1 MEVTMELELRDIF
14 RIIWA
19 RIWIIVLITIVAMLA
34 SGIISYF
41 YLDKIYESSTTLIVN
56 KQKDDNEKE
65 TQYTY
70 NDILLS
76 QKLVSTYTEIA
87 KSSYVLE
94 RVIKEL
100 NLDLSPDELKKMIAV
115 SAVGDTQIIRIT
127 VSDVFPARATV
138 IAEKIAELL
147 PIRVS
152 ELEMPD
158 NVKVVDKAKVPSS
171 PVKPRPLMNIA
182 IAGVLGIMV
191 GLGIIFLIEY
201 LDNTIKTPDDVQKYL
216 GLPVLGSIPNFED

>member
-1 MEVTMELELRDIF
+1 MELELRDIF

-19 RIWIIVLITIVAMLA
+19 RIWIIVLITIVVMLA

-41 YLDKIYESSTTLIVN
+41 YLDKIYESSATLIVN
-56 KQKDDNEKE
+56 KQKDDNDKE

-100 NLDLSPDELKKMIAV
+100 NLDLSPDELKKMIDV

-138 IAEKIAELL
+138 IAEKMAELL

>member
-1 MEVTMELELRDIF
+1 MELELRDIF

-100 NLDLSPDELKKMIAV
+100 NLDLSPDELKNDRRFGGWGYADYPHYRIGCLPGQGN
-115 SAVGDTQIIRIT
+115 GDR
-127 VSDVFPARATV
+127 
-138 IAEKIAELL
+138 
-147 PIRVS
+147 
-152 ELEMPD
+152 
-158 NVKVVDKAKVPSS
+158 
-171 PVKPRPLMNIA
+171 
-182 IAGVLGIMV
+182 
-191 GLGIIFLIEY
+191 
-201 LDNTIKTPDDVQKYL
+201 
-216 GLPVLGSIPNFED
+216 

>member
-34 SGIISYF
+34 SGIISCF

-138 IAEKIAELL
+138 IAEKMAELL

>member
-1 MEVTMELELRDIF
+1 MELELRDIF

-100 NLDLSPDELKKMIAV
+100 NLDLSSDELKKMIAV

-138 IAEKIAELL
+138 IAEKMAELL

>member
-1 MEVTMELELRDIF
+1 MELELRDIF

-34 SGIISYF
+34 SGIISCF

-138 IAEKIAELL
+138 IAEKMAELL

>member
-1 MEVTMELELRDIF
+1 MELELRDIF

-115 SAVGDTQIIRIT
+115 SSVGDTQIIRIT

-138 IAEKIAELL
+138 IAEKMAELL

>member
-1 MEVTMELELRDIF
+1 MELELRDIF

-138 IAEKIAELL
+138 IAEKMAELL

-201 LDNTIKTPDDVQKYL
+201 LDNTIKTPDDVQKYM

>member
-138 IAEKIAELL
+138 IAEKMAELL

>member
-1 MEVTMELELRDIF
+1 MELELRDIF

-138 IAEKIAELL
+138 IAEKMAELL

>member
-19 RIWIIVLITIVAMLA
+19 RIWIIVLITIVVMLA

-41 YLDKIYESSTTLIVN
+41 YLDKIYESSATLIVN
-56 KQKDDNEKE
+56 KQKDDNDKE

-100 NLDLSPDELKKMIAV
+100 NLDLSPDELKKMIDV

-138 IAEKIAELL
+138 IAEKMAELL

>member
-1 MEVTMELELRDIF
+1 MELELRDIF

-65 TQYTY
+65 VQYTY

-100 NLDLSPDELKKMIAV
+100 NLDLSPAQLKEMIAV

-138 IAEKIAELL
+138 IAEKMAELL